1 MKVVFFVFM
10 CRRQFAYPQ
19 FIPGCFIGWQPLLE
33 NKNRKLDQETRKDT
47 REISSLVT
55 NAVVDLVLTKVGR
68 IFPLHSFWTKFS
80 EKGTW
85 MTHSSSQLSCLFSRH
100 FSFLLNAAN
109 LDTKKAKQRFEFQR
123 STALYFSGLFSS
135 KLARIFAGAHCLQ
148 SLKWTLKE

>member
-1 MKVVFFVFM
+1 MNDAFF
-10 CRRQFAYPQ
+10 
-19 FIPGCFIGWQPLLE
+19 
-33 NKNRKLDQETRKDT
+33 
-47 REISSLVT
+47 
-55 NAVVDLVLTKVGR
+55 
-68 IFPLHSFWTKFS
+68 FS
-80 EKGTW
+80 A
-85 MTHSSSQLSCLFSRH
+85 QLPFFRH